1 MECDRSLW
9 YPGYARRWECKLGPE
24 AAFLKFHFSP
34 GGACREVNLTLKF
47 LLVFFFFLPPALLK
61 EAIMQHILS
70 KGAARW
76 ELLSHAP
83 FITQNYF
90 FLVQVCLPRL
100 IGLTQPGRGKVAD
113 TYSMGTCRTSHLQ
126 FPKRDIT
133 DVLKKW
139 ADNSGRCLLSIYY
152 APRKCAKHFA
162 CFISSGPSSTP
173 VSER

>member
-9 YPGYARRWECKLGPE
+9 YPGYVRGWECKLGPE

-47 LLVFFFFLPPALLK
+47 LLVFFFAPSRLK

-90 FLVQVCLPRL
+90 FLVQACLPRL
-100 IGLTQPGRGKVAD
+100 IGLAQPGGGKVAGA
-113 TYSMGTCRTSHLQ
+113 YSLGTCRTSSCS
-126 FPKRDIT
+126 FPNEIAQTFKKKKSRLIT
-133 DVLKKW
+133 MAGV
-139 ADNSGRCLLSIYY
+139 CC
-152 APRKCAKHFA
+152 PQEMC
-162 CFISSGPSSTP
+162 
-173 VSER
+173 